1 MKRLLSILWVFCI
14 IGPGMGQ
21 GYIGPSPDAMGLFR
35 QASVGVSHYTG
46 SANIGIPLGEISG
59 RELGVGLSLSY
70 NSFGHRVQD
79 VASSEGL
86 GWSLQA
92 GGMISRVVRG
102 TPDDLTGGFCMNSAT
117 DKEPDLFIFSFM
129 GRTGKFVVSQTK
141 QVVLFPFQDL
151 KVIPGMCGLGDTWEI
166 IDENGTKYHF
176 GTTVGSRE
184 RTSTWKGTL
193 VQPEYTSTW
202 YLTKIISANGTDEIT
217 LSYAAASPYSYV
229 NYYFEKDDGYCSS
242 PEKNESVTVTVRSSK
257 LTEISSS
264 GGKVL
269 LTWNT
274 QRKDLQG
281 ARSLATVSFVDNT
294 GKAESKYYFE
304 YGYFQGCQEADNLCK
319 RLKLEK
325 IYDISTTPLYEFQY
339 NETVNLPSRIS
350 KNIDYLGLYNNNTVN
365 SWIPAITDPSS
376 YSGASRTPDT
386 NRMKANLLTRINQRG
401 GSHTLFTYEPHSGFY
416 GSTFNAVLSG
426 NRIKSIS
433 NYSDGNLLQTTNY
446 KYVKENVPSESSGI
460 LFRKPVFRY
469 YTNFPGLTVKR
480 FSHTYLE
487 MFDVNGTH
495 VGYSSVEEEIVGKG
509 FMVYTFTNYAEFP
522 DEDFNGNPVND
533 QDPVVSPT
541 SRFWERGNVKT
552 ITAKKLNNTDVI
564 YKETYE
570 YNHNIPD
577 KAVVTATRPN
587 PFKFSCFNQSL
598 TSQYRIISK
607 PFTVTKKITE
617 VHDQD
622 VSTRKI
628 TNIEEYAY
636 NPITFQLI
644 EKKAYNNAIPSE
656 KYISRYKFVTHADYN
671 VATSQSQACEN
682 TYYQCGQSCGVN
694 NYSCWNT
701 CQENFYTCMN
711 TASSD
716 ERVVAIQALRNKHA
730 QNVVV
735 EEQSWLEK
743 GGSQFF
749 LGAGI
754 TLFKRT
760 EPSSN
765 KIVPA
770 STWYSKKVTGTY
782 SGSHISSTNFVL
794 PASFVQ
800 SDVYNEY
807 DLATAKLT
815 KSTGGDGTVTQM
827 TWTYNGILL
836 AGTTLNPGQ
845 SQLTKSFEYRP
856 LVGPVK
862 ETDTNGNF
870 GLTEYDEFGRVR
882 LAKDKNNN
890 ILMRN
895 RYHYQNERAGMRI
908 KSNRIDALTNQQIQ
922 FNLDDIVSPGGG
934 TPEFAWDMD
943 NGTVYDDS
951 RLTTSLSYATPGSY
965 NVKAVMFTNEF
976 EPFTAS
982 KEVFVWQPLNFSLC
996 IDGPQFIDL
1005 CYQDPVIFGTCT
1017 QQNNQPTSPIGIK
1030 VNFSSE
1036 GCPNVNTFLWEYK
1049 RPGESNWNVINSL
1062 GTTAVLPH
1070 QAFVPGYYE
1079 IRCTYTDG
1087 CNSTVVRTTYASFYK
1102 SNPLC

>member
-1 MKRLLSILWVFCI
+1 MRFPYGRSRH
-14 IGPGMGQ
+14 GAGD
-21 GYIGPSPDAMGLFR
+21 IGPSPDAMGLFR

-102 TPDDLTGGFCMNSAT
+102 TPDDLTGGFCMNSDT

-151 KVIPGMCGLGDTWEI
+151 KVIPGMCGIGDTWEI

-376 YSGASRTPDT
+376 YIGASRTPDT

-509 FMVYTFTNYAEFP
+509 FMVYTFTNYDEFP

-622 VSTRKI
+622 VSTGKI

-743 GGSQFF
+743 GGSMFF

-760 EPSSN
+760 EPSST

-770 STWYSKKVTGTY
+770 SIWSSKKVTGTY
-782 SGSHISSTNFVL
+782 TGSNISATNFVL

-815 KSTGGDGTVTQM
+815 KSTGRDGTVTQM
-827 TWTYNGILL
+827 TWTYNSILL
-836 AGTTLNPGQ
+836 AGETLNSGL

-882 LAKDKNNN
+882 LERDKNNN
-890 ILMRN
+890 ILLRN
-895 RYHYQNERAGMRI
+895 RYHYQNEHASMRL
-908 KSNRIDALTNQQIQ
+908 KSDKIDANTNQQIQ
-922 FNLDDIVSPGGG
+922 FSLDDIVSPSDG

-951 RLTTSLSYATPGSY
+951 RLTASVSYGTPGAY
-965 NVKAVMFTNEF
+965 NVKTVMFTNEF

-996 IDGPQFIDL
+996 IDGPQFVDL
-1005 CYQDPVIFGTCT
+1005 CYINPVQYGSCT
-1017 QQNNQPTSPIGIK
+1017 VQNNQPTSPVDIK
-1030 VNFSSE
+1030 VVFSSN

-1049 RPGESNWNVINSL
+1049 KTTDSGWTVLYEL
-1062 GTTAVLPH
+1062 GTTATFPIH
-1070 QAFVPGYYE
+1070 HHSFETGNYQ

-1087 CNSTVVRTTYASFYK
+1087 CNTTITRNTEVYFYK
-1102 SNPLC
+1102 SNEFCF